1 MRTGGCTIQQALT
14 TEAASVVKQAV
25 TLAKRRGHAQVTP
38 LHVANTMLSSSNGI
52 FKTACLQSHSHP
64 LQCKAL
70 ELCFNVALN
79 RLPASSSSP
88 MLLGHQHHHSQY
100 PSISNA
106 LVAAFKRAQAH
117 QRRGSLENQQQ
128 PLLAV
133 KIELEQLIISILD
146 DPSVSRVMR
155 EAGFD
160 STQVKTNVEQVVSL
174 ELCSQNNPPPSTPN
188 KPKENSK
195 ISPFPIKDDV
205 MSVVD
210 SLMNKN
216 RKSIVMVSES
226 IDSLEG
232 VIKGVMSKVENRDV
246 PEDLKEIKFI
256 SLPLLS
262 FCNIQREE
270 VDQRIGELTC
280 LIKSLVKKGVVL
292 YLGDLKWVADYRA
305 NYVERRIISSYYC
318 SVEHMIM
325 EIGRLVCS
333 FGENEKFW
341 LVGIATFQS
350 YMRCKSGSNNSL
362 ESVWGLHPVT
372 VPGGSLGLS
381 LNPDSDTQIELRSKT
396 FEAGEFSC
404 GEEKLQLTCCC
415 NSDST
420 LSNLPS
426 WLKDERPKKYY
437 TTSDNH
443 HHDQNCVSVKDL
455 HKKWNPTC
463 HFPFWANRKT
473 CETNSSTPNSASN
486 SSDVIMDMEY
496 SVPKFKEFNS
506 ENLNILSNALEE
518 IVPWQKG
525 IVIQEI
531 AATILQCRSG
541 MIRRKEKSLTNGAKQ
556 ETWLLFQGPDVH
568 AKEKIARELAN
579 VVFGSY
585 TNFMSIA
592 LSSFTSNFRNKRS
605 RDEQS
610 WSYIDKFA
618 QAVCSNSHCVF
629 YLEDLEE
636 IDYCSLRGIKKAI
649 ERGIVTNPS
658 SVGEEVSLDDAI
670 IILSCGNFG
679 SKSSRDCSPN
689 VKQKYEET
697 STSPCVSLDLNLS
710 IDDQYGSG
718 EDLDI
723 GLLQSVDRCIFFQNS
738 RTIVE

>member
-38 LHVANTMLSSSNGI
+38 LHVANTMLSASSNGI

-88 MLLGHQHHHSQY
+88 MLLGHQHQSHHSQY

-160 STQVKTNVEQVVSL
+160 STQVKSNVEQVVPL
-174 ELCSQNNPPPSTPN
+174 ELCSQNSKEIDHN
-188 KPKENSK
+188 KGPHKK
-195 ISPFPIKDDV
+195 VSPVCVKNEDV
-205 MSVVD
+205 MSVVE

-216 RKSIVMVSES
+216 RKNVVLVSES
-226 IDSLEG
+226 IDNLEG
-232 VIKGVMSKVENRDV
+232 VIKGVMNKVENKDV
-246 PEDLKEIKFI
+246 PDDLKEIKFI

-262 FCNIQREE
+262 FGNIQREE

-280 LIKSLVKKGVVL
+280 LVKSLVKKGVVL
-292 YLGDLKWVADYRA
+292 YLGDLKWVADYRV
-305 NYVERRIISSYYC
+305 NYGERRIISYYC
-318 SVEHMIM
+318 SVEHMIV

-333 FGENEKFW
+333 FCENEKFW

-350 YMRCKSGSNNSL
+350 YMRCKSGNNSL
-362 ESVWGLHPVT
+362 ESTWGLHPVT

-381 LNPDSDTQIELRSKT
+381 LNHDSDTQIELGSKT
-396 FEAGEFSC
+396 FEGEFSC
-404 GEEKLQLTCCC
+404 GEEKLQL
-415 NSDST
+415 
-420 LSNLPS
+420 SNLPS
-426 WLKDERPKKYY
+426 WLKDERSKKHY
-437 TTSDNH
+437 TDNNH
-443 HHDQNCVSVKDL
+443 HHDQNCVPVKDL
-455 HKKWNPTC
+455 HNKWNTTC
-463 HFPFWANRKT
+463 HLPFWANRKT

-486 SSDVIMDMEY
+486 SSDLIMEMEY
-496 SVPKFKEFNS
+496 HVPKFKEFNS

-518 IVPWQKG
+518 TVPWQKG

-531 AATILQCRSG
+531 VATILQCRSR
-541 MIRRKEKSLTNGAKQ
+541 MMRRREKSPINEAKQ
-556 ETWLLFQGPDVH
+556 ETWLFFQGPDVH

-585 TNFMSIA
+585 SNFVSIG
-592 LSSFTSNFRNKRS
+592 LNNFVSNFRNKRS

-618 QAVCSNSHCVF
+618 QAVSCNSHCVF

-636 IDYCSLRGIKKAI
+636 IDYCSLRGIKNAI
-649 ERGIVTNPS
+649 ERGTITNS
-658 SVGEEVSLDDAI
+658 TSGDQDVSLDDAI
-670 IILSCGNFG
+670 IILSCENFG
-679 SKSSRDCSPN
+679 SKSSRACSPN
-689 VKQKYEET
+689 VKQKIEET
-697 STSPCVSLDLNLS
+697 TTSPKCVSLDLNLS

-718 EDLDI
+718 DQDLSIDDDV
-723 GLLQSVDRCIFFQNS
+723 GLLQSVDKCIFFQNS

>member
-1 MRTGGCTIQQALT
+1 MRTGGCIIQQALT
-14 TEAASVVKQAV
+14 TEAANVVKQAV
-25 TLAKRRGHAQVTP
+25 TLAKCRGHDQVTP

-52 FKTACLQSHSHP
+52 FKTSCLQSHSHP

-88 MLLGHQHHHSQY
+88 MLLGPQHHHHHYSQY

-106 LVAAFKRAQAH
+106 LVAAFKRVQAH
-117 QRRGSLENQQQ
+117 QRRGSIENQQQ

-133 KIELEQLIISILD
+133 KIELEQLIVSILD

-160 STQVKTNVEQVVSL
+160 SSQVKSNVEQVVSL
-174 ELCSQNNPPPSTPN
+174 ELCSQNNPSP

-195 ISPFPIKDDV
+195 VSPFPIKNEDV
-205 MSVVD
+205 MSIVE
-210 SLMNKN
+210 SLMNKK
-216 RKSIVMVSES
+216 RKSIVMVSEC
-226 IDSLEG
+226 IDNLEG
-232 VIKGVMSKVENRDV
+232 VIKGVMNKVENRDV
-246 PEDLKEIKFI
+246 PEELKEIKFI

-262 FCNIQREE
+262 FGNIQREE
-270 VDQRIGELTC
+270 IDQRLGELTC
-280 LIKSLVKKGVVL
+280 LIKSLVTKGVVL

-305 NYVERRIISSYYC
+305 NYGERRIISYCC

-341 LVGIATFQS
+341 LVGIATFQT
-350 YMRCKSGSNNSL
+350 YVRCKSGNNSL

-396 FEAGEFSC
+396 VEGEFSC
-404 GEEKLQLTCCC
+404 GEEKLRLTCC
-415 NSDST
+415 NSEST

-426 WLKDERPKKYY
+426 WLKDERTKKYY
-437 TTSDNH
+437 STSNN

-455 HKKWNPTC
+455 HKKWNTTC
-463 HFPFWANRKT
+463 HLPFWANRKT
-473 CETNSSTPNSASN
+473 CATNSSTPSN
-486 SSDVIMDMEY
+486 SSDVIMEMEY

-506 ENLNILSNALEE
+506 ENLNILSNAIEE
-518 IVPWQKG
+518 TVPWQKG
-525 IVIQEI
+525 IIIQEI
-531 AATILQCRSG
+531 AATILQCRSR
-541 MIRRKEKSLTNGAKQ
+541 MMRRKEKSLINEAKE
-556 ETWLLFQGPDVH
+556 ETWLFFQGPDVH

-579 VVFGSY
+579 IVFGSY
-585 TNFMSIA
+585 SNFVSIA
-592 LSSFTSNFRNKRS
+592 LSNFCSNFRNKRS

-610 WSYIDKFA
+610 WSYIDKFV
-618 QAVCSNSHCVF
+618 QAVSSNSHCVF

-636 IDYCSLRGIKKAI
+636 IDYCLLRGIKKAI
-649 ERGIVTNPS
+649 ERGTVTNLS
-658 SVGEEVSLDDAI
+658 GEELSLDDAI
-670 IILSCGNFG
+670 IILSCENFG
-679 SKSSRDCSPN
+679 SKSRPCSPN
-689 VKQKYEET
+689 VKRKYEET
-697 STSPCVSLDLNLS
+697 TSPKCVSLDLNLS

-718 EDLDI
+718 EDLSIDDDI

>member
-14 TEAASVVKQAV
+14 IEATSVVKQAV
-25 TLAKRRGHAQVTP
+25 TLAKRRGHGQVTP
-38 LHVANTMLSSSNGI
+38 LHVASNMLSSSNGI

-88 MLLGHQHHHSQY
+88 MLLGQQYHHHHHHSQY

-117 QRRGSLENQQQ
+117 QRRGSIENQQQ

-174 ELCSQNNPPPSTPN
+174 ELCSQNNPSP

-195 ISPFPIKDDV
+195 ISPFPIKDEDV
-205 MSVVD
+205 MSVVE
-210 SLMNKN
+210 SLINKRRRN
-216 RKSIVMVSES
+216 IVMVSECV
-226 IDSLEG
+226 DNLEG
-232 VIKGVMSKVENRDV
+232 VIKGVMNKVENRDV
-246 PEDLKEIKFI
+246 PDDLKEIKFI
-256 SLPLLS
+256 SLPLS
-262 FCNIQREE
+262 TFGNIQREE

-280 LIKSLVKKGVVL
+280 LIKSLVAKGVVL
-292 YLGDLKWVADYRA
+292 YLGDLKWIADYRA
-305 NYVERRIISSYYC
+305 NNGERRIISYYC

-333 FGENEKFW
+333 FGEIEKFW
-341 LVGIATFQS
+341 LVGIATFQT
-350 YMRCKSGSNNSL
+350 YMRCKSGNNSL

-396 FEAGEFSC
+396 SEGEFSC
-404 GEEKLQLTCCC
+404 GEEKQLTCYC
-415 NSDST
+415 NSEST
-420 LSNLPS
+420 LSNIPS
-426 WLKDERPKKYY
+426 WLKDERQKKYY
-437 TTSDNH
+437 TTSNN

-455 HKKWNPTC
+455 HKKWNSTTC
-463 HFPFWANRKT
+463 NLPFWANRKT
-473 CETNSSTPNSASN
+473 CETISSSPNSASN
-486 SSDVIMDMEY
+486 SSDLIIETDC

-506 ENLNILSNALEE
+506 ENLNILSNAMEV
-518 IVPWQKG
+518 IVPWQKE
-525 IVIQEI
+525 IIIQEI
-531 AATILQCRSG
+531 AATILQCRSR
-541 MIRRKEKSLTNGAKQ
+541 MIRRKEKSLTNEAKE
-556 ETWLLFQGPDVH
+556 ETWLFFQGPDVH

-579 VVFGSY
+579 IVFGSY
-585 TNFMSIA
+585 SNFVSIA
-592 LSSFTSNFRNKRS
+592 MSNFCSNLRNKRS
-605 RDEQS
+605 RDEQC
-610 WSYIDKFA
+610 WSYVDKFA
-618 QAVCSNSHCVF
+618 QAISSNSHCVF

-636 IDYCSLRGIKKAI
+636 IDYSSLRGIKKAI
-649 ERGIVTNPS
+649 ERGSVTNLN
-658 SVGEEVSLDDAI
+658 GEEVSLDDAI
-670 IILSCGNFG
+670 IILSCENFG
-679 SKSSRDCSPN
+679 SKSRACSPN

-697 STSPCVSLDLNLS
+697 TSPCVSLDLNLS

-718 EDLDI
+718 GDLSIDDDI
-723 GLLQSVDRCIFFQNS
+723 GILQSVDKCICFQNS

>member
-14 TEAASVVKQAV
+14 TEASNVVRQSV

-88 MLLGHQHHHSQY
+88 MLLGHQNHNHSQY

-174 ELCSQNNPPPSTPN
+174 ELCSQN
-188 KPKENSK
+188 PKEINK
-195 ISPFPIKDDV
+195 KANPIISAKDEDV
-205 MSVVD
+205 MSVVE

-216 RKSIVMVSES
+216 RKNIVLVSES
-226 IDSLEG
+226 IDNLQG
-232 VIKGVMSKVENRDV
+232 VIKGVMNKVEIKDV
-246 PEDLKEIKFI
+246 HDDLKEIKFI
-256 SLPLLS
+256 SLQLLS
-262 FCNIQREE
+262 FANIQRDE
-270 VDQRIGELTC
+270 VDQRLGELTC

-305 NYVERRIISSYYC
+305 NYGEKRIISYYC

-325 EIGRLVCS
+325 EIGRLVYS
-333 FGENEKFW
+333 FSENEKFW

-350 YMRCKSGSNNSL
+350 YMRCKSGKNSL
-362 ESVWGLHPVT
+362 ESIWGLHPIT

-381 LNPDSDTQIELRSKT
+381 LNPDSDTQIEVRSKT
-396 FEAGEFSC
+396 FEGEFSC
-404 GEEKLQLTCCC
+404 REEKLHLTSCC

-426 WLKDERPKKYY
+426 WLKDERHKKDYA
-437 TTSDNH
+437 
-443 HHDQNCVSVKDL
+443 SVKDL
-455 HKKWNPTC
+455 HKKGDTTC
-463 HFPFWANRKT
+463 NLPFWANRKI

-496 SVPKFKEFNS
+496 NVPKFKEFNS

-525 IVIQEI
+525 SVVQEI
-531 AATILQCRSG
+531 VATILQCRSK
-541 MIRRKEKSLTNGAKQ
+541 MIRRKEKNLTNEAKQ
-556 ETWLLFQGPDVH
+556 ETWLFFRGPDVH

-585 TNFMSIA
+585 
-592 LSSFTSNFRNKRS
+592 SNFVSIGLSNFCSNFSNKRS
-605 RDEQS
+605 RDEER
-610 WSYIDKFA
+610 WSYIDKFGQGVA
-618 QAVCSNSHCVF
+618 CNSHCVF

-636 IDYCSLRGIKKAI
+636 LDYCSLRGIKKAI
-649 ERGIVTNPS
+649 ERGTIVNS
-658 SVGEEVSLDDAI
+658 SSGEEVSLDDAI
-670 IILSCGNFG
+670 IILSCDKLGY
-679 SKSSRDCSPN
+679 KSSRGCSPN
-689 VKQKYEET
+689 VKQKIEEKI
-697 STSPCVSLDLNLS
+697 STSSSCVSLDLNLS
-710 IDDQYGSG
+710 IDDQ
-718 EDLDI
+718 DLSSDDGDDI
-723 GLLQSVDRCIFFQNS
+723 GLLQSVDRCIVFQNPT
-738 RTIVE
+738 TIVE